1 VLVVG
6 SRVYVQDF
14 DAVWFV
20 QRGVVDLDLRLG
32 IAHALPIAS
41 PLLRAPVGV
50 TTATDQPL
58 PEAAGRFIELLRKV
72 RR

>member
-1 VLVVG
+1 VLVIG

-32 IAHALPIAS
+32 IAHALPIA
-41 PLLRAPVGV
+41 
-50 TTATDQPL
+50 TATDQPL